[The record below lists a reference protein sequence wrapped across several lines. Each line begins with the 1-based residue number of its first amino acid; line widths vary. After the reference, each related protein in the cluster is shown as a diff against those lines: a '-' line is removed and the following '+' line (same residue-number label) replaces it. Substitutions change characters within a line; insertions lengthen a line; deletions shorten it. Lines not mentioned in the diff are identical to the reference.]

1 MAFLDDEIVAL
12 YELCNT
18 GKQFI
23 DEINKLLD
31 ERAELKKIN
40 HTDLKRIN
48 NLINLAMDRIEKKHG
63 IRLIKK
69 DAYYNQIMQENFG

>member
-1 MAFLDDEIVAL
+1 MAFLDDEIITL
-12 YELCNT
+12 FELCDT

-23 DEINKLLD
+23 DGINELLD
-31 ERAELKKIN
+31 ERCANKRIT

-48 NLINLAMDRIEKKHG
+48 NSINLAMDRIEKEQG

-69 DAYYNQIMQENFG
+69 DAYYNQIMKENFG

>member
-12 YELCNT
+12 YELCDT

-23 DEINKLLD
+23 KGINELLD
-31 ERAELKKIN
+31 ERLKTKRVK

-48 NLINLAMDRIEKKHG
+48 NSINLAMDRIEKEHG

-69 DAYYNQIMQENFG
+69 DAYYNQVMKENFG